1 MFLSFLNFCR
11 ACHPCRLLT
20 CRCCTRGGLVLF
32 AVRLPCLWFTFLPP
46 SPRPRSQSALPLRGR
61 GRPRLFHARG
71 FAPCI
76 SATEPARH
84 WGMGANHAP
93 GGGRAPARHLFAL
106 PPCCLVGGCAFLVA
120 CQPCLWFTFLPLSP
134 PPPSPPGKGAGGIGG
149 RNNAKSRVGR
159 RGERHA
165 PAGNMGGQ
173 GEPTTIPCA
182 PPQGTADARRA
193 SAARSKPRGCKG
205 RSPLHK
211 KTLIL
216 PLPRWGRGAGG

>member
-76 SATEPARH
+76 PGIRPPA
-84 WGMGANHAP
+84 ALTDPAAVVP
-93 GGGRAPARHLFAL
+93 AGGGACPCLAGSAGVDGTRRGVCFPCRL
-106 PPCCLVGGCAFLVA
+106 PP
-120 CQPCLWFTFLPLSP
+120 LPLVYFYAPIP
-134 PPPSPPGKGAGGIGG
+134 PT
-149 RNNAKSRVGR
+149 R
-159 RGERHA
+159 
-165 PAGNMGGQ
+165 
-173 GEPTTIPCA
+173 
-182 PPQGTADARRA
+182 ARRA
-193 SAARSKPRGCKG
+193 LFPSGEGGAQGYFMQGASPLASPELNLWFAAKTAGSGSLRGCRPG
-205 RSPLHK
+205 SEA
-211 KTLIL
+211 
-216 PLPRWGRGAGG
+216 GAPGAVAPGEIK